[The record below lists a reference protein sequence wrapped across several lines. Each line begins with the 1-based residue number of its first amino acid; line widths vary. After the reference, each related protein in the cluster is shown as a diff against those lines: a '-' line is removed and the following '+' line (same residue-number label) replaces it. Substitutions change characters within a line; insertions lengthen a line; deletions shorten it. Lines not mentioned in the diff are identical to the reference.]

1 VQPIA
6 VRYYDDG
13 ERTTAVSFANANL
26 FQSLW
31 RIVSMK
37 KLRIRIDFAAPIR
50 PGKDEDRFMLKDK
63 VESSIREVVLSDA
76 HDSEK

>member
-1 VQPIA
+1 MPSYAQVDL
-6 VRYYDDG
+6 VR
-13 ERTTAVSFANANL
+13 
-26 FQSLW
+26 SLW

-37 KLRIRIDFAAPIR
+37 KLRIRIDFATPIR
-50 PGKDEDRFMLKDK
+50 PGKEEDRFMLKDK

>member
-1 VQPIA
+1 
-6 VRYYDDG
+6 
-13 ERTTAVSFANANL
+13 
-26 FQSLW
+26 
-31 RIVSMK
+31 MK

-50 PGKDEDRFMLKDK
+50 SGKDEDRFMLKGK